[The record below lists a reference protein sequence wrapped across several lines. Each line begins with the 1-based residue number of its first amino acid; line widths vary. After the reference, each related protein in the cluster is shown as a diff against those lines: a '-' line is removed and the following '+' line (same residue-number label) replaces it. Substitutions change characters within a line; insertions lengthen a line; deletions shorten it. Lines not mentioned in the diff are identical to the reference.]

1 MPPHAL
7 PPSPRTHRG
16 YLAEEYIASSR
27 KKSIDDVLGRGAS
40 RFAYQQGP
48 VESPLYEDGE

>member
-7 PPSPRTHRG
+7 PPRTHRG